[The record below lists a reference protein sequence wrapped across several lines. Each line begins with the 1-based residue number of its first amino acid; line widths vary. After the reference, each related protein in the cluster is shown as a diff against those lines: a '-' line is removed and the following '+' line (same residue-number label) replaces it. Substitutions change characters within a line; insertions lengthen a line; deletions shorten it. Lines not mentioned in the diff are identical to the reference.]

1 MTIQTTR
8 WLTISEACDY
18 LRITRATLYRW
29 ARKGMIRLY
38 KVGARS
44 TRVRLED
51 LQRLATPADEGE
63 TAWAALAEDSFAR
76 DWDNPLDAAYDN
88 WREIYGV
95 PQG

>member
-1 MTIQTTR
+1 MTTQTAE
-8 WLTISEACDY
+8 WLTVAEACGY

-38 KVGARS
+38 KVGGRS

-51 LQRLATPADEGE
+51 LNRLAIPVDGAE
-63 TAWAALAEDSFAR
+63 TLWTALAEDSFAK
-76 DWDNPLDAAYDN
+76 DWDNPQDAAYDN

-95 PQG
+95 PEG